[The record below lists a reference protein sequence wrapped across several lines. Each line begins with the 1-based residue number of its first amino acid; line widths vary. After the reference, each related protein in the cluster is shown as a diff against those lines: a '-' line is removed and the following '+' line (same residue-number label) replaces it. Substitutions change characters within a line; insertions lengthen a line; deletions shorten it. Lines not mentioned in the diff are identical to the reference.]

1 MCPNFLTVKMQDYV
15 EAVAQVDKS
24 ETKIKR
30 VSMFINIFLTIGML
44 INILDND
51 LIRDIINGEYKFQRS
66 TAISAINIVYSFIIL
81 VVSNI
86 YYFVQ

>member
-1 MCPNFLTVKMQDYV
+1 MPNFFTVKMEDYV
-15 EAVAQVDKS
+15 EAVAQVDKN

-51 LIRDIINGEYKFQRS
+51 LLRDIINGEYKFQRS
-66 TAISAINIVYSFIIL
+66 TTISAINIAYSFIIL
-81 VVSNI
+81 VVSNV